1 MMINLAW
8 KDSVEENIFDFIK
21 KKKPTV
27 NFGQL
32 NGLVNA
38 RVRQFLKL

>member
-1 MMINLAW
+1 MKRI
-8 KDSVEENIFDFIK
+8 
-21 KKKPTV
+21 KKKPTI